1 MKNKYKVVI
10 IIPAR
15 YGSSRYKGKP
25 LVKIL
30 GREMILRVADICSKV
45 VGKSNLFIATDSNKI
60 SKVVNNAGYK
70 SLMTSRKCLT
80 GTDRVAEASTKIKSK
95 IYINVQGDEPTINPK
110 DIKSIIKAKIQN
122 PNHVICGYDKLN
134 KLDNVS
140 SSFLPKV
147 VVNSKKELIYI
158 SRAVIPASKKP
169 NKDDSPINKGINYYK
184 QVCIYAFNSIE
195 LKKFYSKKK
204 KSNVENIEDIE
215 ILRFFDLDVKV
226 KMVMLNSNSV
236 AVDTIYDVKKAEKLI
251 KKNNLKLNN
260 QI

>member
-1 MKNKYKVVI
+1 MKIKEKVVI
-10 IIPAR
+10 VIPAR

-45 VGKSNLFIATDSNKI
+45 VGKSNLYVATDSNKI

-70 SLMTSRKCLT
+70 FIMTSSKCLT

-110 DIKSIIKAKIQN
+110 DIKSVIKAKIKN
-122 PNHVICGYDKLN
+122 PYHVICGYDKLN

-158 SRAVIPASKKP
+158 SRAVVPASKKP
-169 NKDDSPINKGINYYK
+169 NKDGTLIDKRINYYK
-184 QVCIYAFNSIE
+184 QVCIYAFNANE
-195 LKKFYSKKK
+195 LKKFHSKNK
-204 KSNVENIEDIE
+204 KSDTENIEDIE

-226 KMVMLNSNSV
+226 KMVRLNSNSV
-236 AVDTIYDVKKAEKLI
+236 AVDTISDVKKAETLI
-251 KKNNLKLNN
+251 KKRNLIINN
-260 QI
+260 